1 MIKLKRFDYSDKKKR
16 PPFQYVVLTSASGDP
31 SCLDYYLF
39 NDFDK
44 AYNQLKVE
52 IVNGNDLAGLYTI
65 NFNTVD
71 REYRLERSFYSNGNK
86 IVFDDIPDIEL
97 HVAFYINAGTW
108 LNPGEIE

>member
-1 MIKLKRFDYSDKKKR
+1 MIKLERFDYSDKKKR

-31 SCLDYYLF
+31 ACLDYYLF

-52 IVNGNDLAGLYTI
+52 IAKGNDLAGLYTI

-86 IVFDDIPDIEL
+86 IVFDDRPDIEL

-108 LNPGEIE
+108 LNPGEIK